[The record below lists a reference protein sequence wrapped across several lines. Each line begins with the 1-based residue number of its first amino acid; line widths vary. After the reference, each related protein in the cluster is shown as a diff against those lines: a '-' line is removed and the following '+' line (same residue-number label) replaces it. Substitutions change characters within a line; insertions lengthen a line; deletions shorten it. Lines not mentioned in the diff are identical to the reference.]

1 MEDDTR
7 FTIATNG
14 GFVRR
19 SCSIS
24 EPDRASALGR
34 NSRKG
39 RWPHPRESSGTLT
52 YRLDELSCKSRQMA
66 YLGQNIMMPADN
78 AIEHHNITRE
88 TRQAQHGWEHLSK
101 EAQRLKIRPVEII
114 EAIRDDRITRVGNH
128 MEWEGY
134 AAVHVYH
141 DEVAVVLLPDPV
153 DAQSIENF
161 AKAVGIGQPSILKR
175 MIDEGHVQITIVKNP
190 ITKVDQAYFTAEDA
204 VAFEEGYTTPKLLSQ
219 THGASWQALVRRLRD
234 AGIKP
239 FVGKRGAFGNV
250 YLREAI
256 DRILR

>member
-1 MEDDTR
+1 
-7 FTIATNG
+7 
-14 GFVRR
+14 
-19 SCSIS
+19 
-24 EPDRASALGR
+24 
-34 NSRKG
+34 
-39 RWPHPRESSGTLT
+39 
-52 YRLDELSCKSRQMA
+52 MA
-66 YLGQNIMMPADN
+66 YLGQNIRMPADN
-78 AIEHHNITRE
+78 AIEQHNITRE

-153 DAQSIENF
+153 DTQSIENF
-161 AKAVGIGQPSILKR
+161 AKAVGIGQLSILKR